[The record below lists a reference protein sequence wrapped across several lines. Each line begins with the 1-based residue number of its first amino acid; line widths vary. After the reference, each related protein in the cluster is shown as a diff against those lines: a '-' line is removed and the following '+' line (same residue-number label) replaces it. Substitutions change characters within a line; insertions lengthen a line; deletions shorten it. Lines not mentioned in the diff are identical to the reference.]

1 MTMEIH
7 LKRWGNSLGLR
18 IPKGIADAAGLK
30 VDDAVSIDTSQ
41 DGLIVKKARRKYN
54 LAELISQI
62 TTENRHE
69 AIDLGSQKGMEML

>member
-18 IPKGIADAAGLK
+18 IPKGIADAAGFK

-41 DGLIVKKARRKYN
+41 DGLIVKKARRKYD
-54 LAELISQI
+54 LVELISKI
-62 TTENRHE
+62 TPENRHE
-69 AIDLGSQKGMEML
+69 AIDLGGPKGRELL

>member
-18 IPKGIADAAGLK
+18 IPKGIADAAGFK

-41 DGLIVKKARRKYN
+41 DGLIVKKARRKYD
-54 LAELISQI
+54 LVELINKI
-62 TTENRHE
+62 TPENSHE
-69 AIDLGSQKGMEML
+69 AIDLGGPKGRELL

>member
-18 IPKGIADAAGLK
+18 IPKGIADAAGFK

-41 DGLIVKKARRKYN
+41 DGLIVKKARRKYD
-54 LAELISQI
+54 LVELVNKI
-62 TTENRHE
+62 TPENRHE
-69 AIDLGSQKGMEML
+69 AIDLGGPKGRELL